1 MTVKIGIVGL
11 AGKMG
16 QAIAHAVTENPNAE
30 LVGGVDRAVTPEL
43 KEQFSGKLVT
53 ENAEE
58 LYKACD
64 AIIEFSAAAAT
75 SGYARLAATFG
86 KAFVSGTT
94 GLDNAA
100 QMAIKEAAQ
109 KVPVI
114 SASNMSLS
122 LVVMKQL
129 VKQAAHLL
137 RDLDYDVSIMDE
149 HHRFKKDAPS
159 GTAKTLGEFVLAG
172 NGGSHPPA
180 YSAIRAGHIVGEHEV
195 MFAGQNEVIRL
206 RHSITDRGVFARGA
220 VHAALWLHDKKPGF
234 YTMDDV
240 LGIGAPT

>member
-1 MTVKIGIVGL
+1 MSVRIGIIGF

-16 QAIAHAVTENPNAE
+16 QAIANTVMGTPGAA
-30 LVGGVDRAVTPEL
+30 LAGGSDPAVTPEL
-43 KEQFSGKLVT
+43 REKFPGIAVT

-58 LYKACD
+58 LFPLCD
-64 AIIEFSAAAAT
+64 VVVEFSSASAT
-75 SGYARLAATFG
+75 AGYALLAARHG

-94 GLDNAA
+94 GLGESA
-100 QMAIKEAAQ
+100 MAGIREAAG
-109 KVPVI
+109 KIPLI
-114 SASNMSLS
+114 YSTNMSLS

-129 VKQAAHLL
+129 AKSAAHLL
-137 RDLDYDVSIMDE
+137 REHDYDISILDE

-159 GTAKTLGEFVLAG
+159 GTAKTLGEFVLSG
-172 NGGSHPPA
+172 NGGSRQPS

-195 MFAGQNEVIRL
+195 MFAGQGEVIRL

-220 VHAALWLHDKKPGF
+220 LQAALWLHGKAPGF

-240 LGIGAPT
+240 LGVK